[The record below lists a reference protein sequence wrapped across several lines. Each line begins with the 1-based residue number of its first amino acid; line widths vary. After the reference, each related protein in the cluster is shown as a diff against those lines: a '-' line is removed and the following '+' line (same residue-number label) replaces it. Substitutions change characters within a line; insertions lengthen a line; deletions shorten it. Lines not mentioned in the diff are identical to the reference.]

1 MLPKDLVAQIEK
13 GNIEKM
19 TISRPSPTAAWSV
32 AAFGRALPANVVNR
46 IELNPEGCQRLWAD
60 LDAAYGFIR
69 KSGFQQPV
77 VIEG

>member
-32 AAFGRALPANVVNR
+32 AAFGNALPGDVVNM
-46 IELNPEGCQRLWAD
+46 IELNSDGCQRFWAD

-69 KSGFQQPV
+69 KSGFQQQV